1 MVIIEE
7 FQTINMGGV
16 RDRDTDRDRATLTA
30 VSRTRRRRQLV
41 AESLRR
47 SRSLHSLES
56 LPRIYRRLWWV

>member
-30 VSRTRRRRQLV
+30 VSRTRQRRQLV
-41 AESLRR
+41 AKSLRR
-47 SRSLHSLES
+47 SRSLHGLES